1 MRHATLLSVVLLAL
15 CACTSPGNAPTSA
28 DTDAQAA
35 SKTQAVIAIAGDHAF
50 APAIR
55 ADDLAAHV
63 KTLASDAFAG
73 RGPGTAGED
82 RTIDYI
88 RSQFARIGL
97 QPGNGDSWVQTV
109 PMLETTANPSASLRF
124 AIGTTEQTLR
134 YGDDMVVWTRSGR
147 SHVSLADSPLV
158 FVGYGVDAPDRDWND
173 YAGIDVKGKTVVM
186 LINDPGFHTNDPR
199 LFDGRRMTLYGRW
212 TYKFE
217 EAARHGAAAALI
229 IHDDAGASYDWS
241 VVRNSWSGPQ
251 HDLLPADD
259 PGPRLTAQGW
269 ITQTSAEALFKAAG
283 LDLATLRA
291 AANRPGFTAVPLNA
305 KAALELDSHTVRKT
319 SRNVLGLLPGT
330 SNADEAI
337 VYMAHW
343 DHLGTHA
350 GEPGDNI
357 YNGAVDNA
365 TGVAGILEIVEAFAN
380 APQRPRRSI
389 LFLAT
394 TLEES
399 GLLGSRYY
407 VALPVFPLAQT
418 VAAINLDALAPIGK
432 AHDLAIVG
440 KGSSQLD
447 QLLVTALAAQGRRAS
462 EERDVTAGDYF
473 RSDHFSF
480 AQAGVPALYISSG
493 DNLIDG
499 GTAAGTA
506 AQVDYSEHRYHQPGD
521 QYDPASWNLDGI
533 VEDLQALY
541 SVGSTLANGDQW
553 PDWSAG
559 NPFKPLRDT
568 MRPPPAA
575 VGNTRPSL
583 RPGSSTRPATPSKPA
598 GAKP

>member
-1 MRHATLLSVVLLAL
+1 MRHATLLSALMLAL
-15 CACTSPGNAPTSA
+15 CACTSPGNAPASA
-28 DTDAQAA
+28 GTNAQAA
-35 SKTQAVIAIAGDHAF
+35 SKTRAVIAIAGGHAF

-55 ADDLAAHV
+55 ADDLASHV
-63 KTLASDAFAG
+63 KTLASDAFGG

-97 QPGNGDSWVQTV
+97 QPGNGDSWFQTV
-109 PMLETTANPSASLRF
+109 PMLETTTDPSASLQL
-124 AIGTTEQTLR
+124 AIGDTRQTLR

-147 SHVSLADSPLV
+147 SHVSLAGSPLV
-158 FVGYGVDAPDRDWND
+158 FVGYGVDAPERGWND
-173 YAGIDVKGKTVVM
+173 YAGIDVKGKTVMM
-186 LINDPGFHTNDPR
+186 LANDPGFHANDAR

-229 IHDDAGASYDWS
+229 IHDDAGAAYDWN
-241 VVRNSWSGPQ
+241 VVRNSWTGPQ

-259 PGPRLTAQGW
+259 PEPRLSAQGW

-283 LDLATLRA
+283 LHLATLRA

-305 KAALELDSHTVRKT
+305 NASLELDSRTVRK
-319 SRNVLGLLPGT
+319 SSHNVLGLLPGT

-350 GEPGDNI
+350 GEPGDAI

-365 TGVAGILEIVEAFAN
+365 TGVAGILEIAEAFAN
-380 APQRPRRSI
+380 AQQRPKRSI

-407 VALPVFPLAQT
+407 VAHPVFPLAQT
-418 VAAINLDALAPIGK
+418 VTAINLDALDPIGK
-432 AHDLAIVG
+432 ARDLAIVG

-447 QLLVTALAAQGRRAS
+447 ALLMTALAAQGRHAT
-462 EERDVTAGDYF
+462 EERDVTAGGYF

-480 AQAGVPALYISSG
+480 ARTGVPALYIASG
-493 DNLIDG
+493 SGLIDG
-499 GTAAGTA
+499 GEAAGNA
-506 AQVDYSEHRYHQPGD
+506 AQVDYSEHRYHQPSD
-521 QYDPASWNLDGI
+521 QYDPASWNFDGI

-541 SVGSTLANGDQW
+541 SVGATLANDGQW
-553 PDWSAG
+553 PNWSTG
-559 NPFKPLRDT
+559 NPFKPLRDA
-568 MRPPPAA
+568 MRPPIVPA
-575 VGNTRPSL
+575 V
-583 RPGSSTRPATPSKPA
+583 STRITGQPARPTTSTKPA

>member
-15 CACTSPGNAPTSA
+15 CACTSPRNAPNSA
-28 DTDAQAA
+28 EADASNARKA
-35 SKTQAVIAIAGDHAF
+35 RAVVAIAGDHAF

-55 ADDLAAHV
+55 AEDLAAHV
-63 KTLASDAFAG
+63 QILASDAFGG
-73 RGPGTAGED
+73 RGAGSAHEEQ
-82 RTIDYI
+82 TVDYV

-97 QPGNGDSWVQTV
+97 QPGNGDQWFQTV

-124 AIGTTEQTLR
+124 TIGEGQQTLR

-147 SHVSLADSPLV
+147 SHVSLANSPLV
-158 FVGYGVDAPDRDWND
+158 FVGYGVDAPERGWND

-186 LINDPGFHTNDPR
+186 LVNDPGFHVGDPR

-229 IHDDAGASYDWS
+229 IHDDKGASYGWD
-241 VVRNSWSGPQ
+241 VVRNSFTGPQ
-251 HDLLPADD
+251 HDLLAADD

-269 ITQTSAEALFKAAG
+269 INQASAEALFKAAG

-291 AANRPGFTAVPLNA
+291 AANRPGFTPMPLNA
-305 KAALELDSHTVRKT
+305 NASLELDSRTARKS
-319 SRNVLGLLPGT
+319 SRNVLGLLPGRDH
-330 SNADEAI
+330 ADEVL

-343 DHLGTHA
+343 DHLGTQPQA
-350 GEPGDNI
+350 QGDAI

-365 TGVAGILEIVEAFAN
+365 TGVAGILEIAEAFAN
-380 APQRPRRSI
+380 ARQRPQRSI

-407 VALPVFPLAQT
+407 VAHPVFPLAQT
-418 VAAINLDALAPIGK
+418 VAAINLDALAPIGR

-440 KGSSQLD
+440 KGSSQLED
-447 QLLVTALAAQGRRAS
+447 LLATALAAQGRRAS
-462 EERDVTAGDYF
+462 EESDVSAGDYF

-480 AQAGVPALYISSG
+480 AKVGVPALYIESG
-493 DNLIDG
+493 SNLFEG
-499 GTAAGTA
+499 GSAAGTA
-506 AQVDYSEHRYHQPGD
+506 ARSDYAAHRYHQPGD
-521 QYDPASWNLDGI
+521 QYDPGSWKLDGI

-541 SVGSTLANGDQW
+541 TVGSTLANSAQW
-553 PDWSAG
+553 PDWTTG
-559 NPFKPLRDT
+559 NPFKPLRDR
-568 MRPPPAA
+568 MRPP
-575 VGNTRPSL
+575 VL
-583 RPGSSTRPATPSKPA
+583 RPAPVKPSRA
-598 GAKP
+598 GGHSPP